1 MRIAAL
7 FFLVFLTVLATPAL
21 PQETNKA
28 MNKNQVMALL
38 KAGMESQELAKKV
51 EQFGIDFEPS
61 DDYLQA
67 LRQAGAQEVLIQA
80 LRAAHPKPLTREQV
94 LELVAGHVPSQRAAM
109 LVNQRG
115 VDFVPDEEYLGTL
128 RFAGAED
135 VLLAA
140 VRAAGEAVPAQLEIA
155 TSPSAEVYL
164 DGQLAGRADSVG
176 RLAMT
181 TKHGTH
187 LLKVSLAG
195 KQDFEQTVTLTP
207 GKANEISAV
216 LTDLPGRVLV
226 RTSPGGEV
234 FLDDVS
240 KGQAD
245 ASGELA
251 IASVSPGTHSLRV
264 TARGKTDFRQ
274 GVTVGAGQASSV
286 DAQLSDL
293 PSTVATPASQPAGRG
308 LSKQY
313 ILSLLAGGVPSARI
327 AALVR
332 ENGVSFQPTESDA
345 NDIRG
350 AGGDDF
356 LIKLIREVALR
367 RAEENK
373 ALMELKKKKK

>member
-1 MRIAAL
+1 MKISAL
-7 FFLVFLTVLATPAL
+7 VFLVFLTVFATPAL

-38 KAGMESQELAKKV
+38 KAGMENQELAKKV

-164 DGQLAGRADSVG
+164 DGQLADRADSDG

-181 TKHGTH
+181 TRHGAH
-187 LLKVSLAG
+187 MLKVSLVG

-373 ALMELKKKKK
+373 ALMEVKKRKK

>member
-1 MRIAAL
+1 MKIAAL
-7 FFLVFLTVLATPAL
+7 VFLVFLTVFATPAL
-21 PQETNKA
+21 PQERNKP

-38 KAGMESQELAKKV
+38 KAGMENQELAKKV

-67 LRQAGAQEVLIQA
+67 LRQAGAQEVLIHA

-115 VDFVPDEEYLGTL
+115 VDFVPDEEYIGTL

-140 VRAAGEAVPAQLEIA
+140 VRTAGEAVTAPLEVA

-164 DGQLAGRADSVG
+164 DGQFAGRADSDG

-181 TKHGTH
+181 TKRGTH
-187 LLKVSLAG
+187 MLKVSLAG
-195 KQDFEQTVTLTP
+195 KQDFEQTVTLTS

-216 LTDLPGRVLV
+216 LTDLPGRMLV

-251 IASVSPGTHSLRV
+251 VASVSPGTDSLRV

-274 GVTVGAGQASSV
+274 SVTVGAGQASSV

-293 PSTVATPASQPAGRG
+293 PSTVATPSSHPAGGG
-308 LSKQY
+308 LRKQE
-313 ILSLLAGGVPSARI
+313 ILKLLAAGVSGPRLAD
-327 AALVR
+327 LVVKR
-332 ENGVSFQPTESDA
+332 GVSFQPTEADRATS
-345 NDIRG
+345 
-350 AGGDDF
+350 AGPVGT
-356 LIKLIREVALR
+356 KL
-367 RAEENK
+367 
-373 ALMELKKKKK
+373 

>member
-1 MRIAAL
+1 MKIATL
-7 FFLVFLTVLATPAL
+7 VFLVFLPVFATPAL
-21 PQETNKA
+21 PQDTNKP

-38 KAGMESQELAKKV
+38 KAGMENQELAKKV

-67 LRQAGAQEVLIQA
+67 LRQAGAQEVLIHA

-94 LELVAGHVPSQRAAM
+94 LELLAGHVPSQRAAM

-155 TSPSAEVYL
+155 TSPNAEVYV
-164 DGQLAGRADSVG
+164 DGQLASRADSEG

-181 TKHGTH
+181 TKHGAH

-207 GKANEISAV
+207 GKANEISAG

-245 ASGELA
+245 ASGGLA

-264 TARGKTDFRQ
+264 TAQGKTDFRQ
-274 GVTVGAGQASSV
+274 SVTVVAGQASSV

-293 PSTVATPASQPAGRG
+293 PGAVATPTSQSAGRG
-308 LSKQY
+308 LSKQQ
-313 ILSLLAGGVPSARI
+313 ILALLAGRVPSPRI
-327 AALVR
+327 AEIVR
-332 ENGVSFQPTESDA
+332 DRGVSFQPTESDL

-350 AGGDDF
+350 AGGDEV
-356 LIKLIREVALR
+356 LIKLIQQVALR
-367 RAEENK
+367 RAEEIK
-373 ALMELKKKKK
+373 ALMELRKKR